1 MPVVLTLVD
10 GDTTTLRYH
19 MQLLPSSS
27 PVDSISTTTAADQ
40 NSAPSKRPPRR
51 RRGSELQ
58 NSSTNAYAKDLRL
71 WGGSIPCDAQ
81 SLLDY
86 IWKNR
91 NKVAPGTLYR
101 RMMAVRHAHLAQ
113 GLPSPT
119 ADLTAVLKN
128 LHRGFVPDKAMLEGV
143 ETPPTSTRK
152 RAVRSAAPITR
163 SILGRMLE
171 PLPRNML
178 ERRDRAL
185 IGLMFTG
192 ALRRAET
199 VRINIED
206 LRFTPDAL
214 IVKLGETRQIAISI
228 TGGDLCGATAVR
240 ELIQRAAWDLEGT
253 TGPLF
258 RRADRSG
265 ALTEDRL
272 DSSWVSVVVKKMV
285 AAAGLDASKF
295 SAHSL
300 RAGRM
305 AEMARGVR

>member
-1 MPVVLTLVD
+1 
-10 GDTTTLRYH
+10 
-19 MQLLPSSS
+19 MQLLPSPSLVSASSTVSTAEGNSS
-27 PVDSISTTTAADQ
+27 PSI
-40 NSAPSKRPPRR
+40 RPQRR
-51 RRGSELQ
+51 PRGSQLQ
-58 NSSTNAYAKDLRL
+58 SSSTDAYSKDLRL
-71 WGGSIPCDAQ
+71 FREGGGAVPCDAQ
-81 SLLDY
+81 ALRNY

-101 RMMAVRHAHLAQ
+101 RMMAVRHAHLSQ

-119 ADLTAVLKN
+119 AELTAVLKN
-128 LHRGFVPDKAMLEGV
+128 LHRGFIPDKAVLEGV
-143 ETPPTSTRK
+143 ETPPTSTR
-152 RAVRSAAPITR
+152 RRTVRSAAPITR
-163 SILGRMLE
+163 AILGHMLE

-185 IGLMFTG
+185 IGLMFMG
-192 ALRRAET
+192 ALRRAEA

-214 IVKLGETRQIAISI
+214 IVKLSESRQIAIPI

-265 ALTEDRL
+265 ALTEERL
-272 DSSWVSVVVKKMV
+272 ENGWASVIVKKMV
-285 AAAGLDASKF
+285 TAAGLDASKY
-295 SAHSL
+295 SGQSL